1 MTIYR
6 LFMKTQI
13 NGQFCAKNAKL
24 GFHTPKKSLLRN
36 ITSIATVLLLGML
49 STEVNA
55 EQKYYVAPNGN
66 DQNAGTSL
74 EAPFQTLERAQQAVR
89 NLKHSG
95 ELSEPVTI
103 YIKGGTYTLTEP
115 IRLTAEDSGD
125 ESCPITYTAL
135 PGEKVLLSGGEEISG
150 WKHYKNNIWV
160 TTLPEVQAGEWW
172 FRQLYVNGELRGRAR
187 TPNKGVFEVKATT
200 DTTTSLRSYQVPS
213 DSFIFNEGDLN
224 PKWKHPE
231 NGEAII
237 YHYWTDS
244 HLPIQ
249 AIDGKTNRVSFGYSS
264 GKVFRDG
271 YHGDLARY
279 VVENILETLDQPG
292 EWVLERSTGKLYY
305 MPMPNEDLTTAKVVA
320 PKAEK
325 LIVFDGNPKEG
336 KFVEY
341 ITFRNLNMAYTN
353 FNLPWGNCNDAQG
366 SASVSAC
373 IDMTGARHCA
383 IERCTMR
390 DLGTFAVEL
399 FDGCTY
405 NRFCGNQLSQLAAG
419 GFRLRGTE
427 PGSMPALRTGNNTIS
442 DNTIA
447 YYGLTYPSAVGI
459 LIMHSDGNTIAH
471 NLIHHGD
478 YTGISVGWS
487 WGYQRSAARNN
498 LVEQNHI
505 HDIGYNNLLSDMG
518 GIYTLGLSPGTAVR
532 NNLVHDVN
540 ANRYG
545 GWGIYAD
552 EGSTSVLIENNIV
565 YNTKYGTFNIHYAK
579 DLTVRNNI
587 FALGRLQQYSRSK
600 QEEHTTAYFEGNIIY
615 WTQGK
620 LMVEEYKWNDISYK
634 MSTNPYVPPIETNV
648 TYVSDWNIFYNPNLT
663 RDQLKFGGRSWAEW
677 QALGHD
683 LHSLYVDPM
692 FVDAANHD
700 FRLKADSPALKMG
713 FQQIDM
719 SQVGPRPEY
728 CTNSCKC
735 SAGTPT
741 EIQIC
746 PEKTEPATANSTN

>member
-1 MTIYR
+1 MIHR
-6 LFMKTQI
+6 VFMKTSTR
-13 NGQFCAKNAKL
+13 GQFHAKNKITARYAQ
-24 GFHTPKKSLLRN
+24 FRCN
-36 ITSIATVLLLGML
+36 IRPALVLLFVLGVMG
-49 STEVNA
+49 TEVRA
-55 EQKYYVAPNGN
+55 EKKYYVAPNGN
-66 DQNAGTSL
+66 DQNIGTSL
-74 EAPFQTLERAQQAVR
+74 QAPFQTLTRAQQAVR
-89 NLKHSG
+89 NLKATG
-95 ELSEPVTI
+95 TLTEPVSI
-103 YIKGGTYTLTEP
+103 YIKGGTYSITEP
-115 IRLTAEDSGD
+115 LLLTDEDSGN
-125 ESCPITYTAL
+125 ERCPVTYTAL
-135 PGEKVLLSGGEEISG
+135 PGEKVLLSGGERING
-150 WKHYKNNIWV
+150 WKRYKGDIWV
-160 TTLPEVQAGEWW
+160 TTLPEVQEGKWW

-187 TPNKGVFEVKATT
+187 TPNQGVFEVAATT
-200 DTTTSLRSYQVPS
+200 DTTTSMRSYQVPS
-213 DSFIFNEGDLN
+213 DSFIYREGDLD

-249 AIDGKTNRVSFGYSS
+249 SIDGKKNCITFGYSS

-271 YHGDLARY
+271 FHGDLARY

-292 EWVLERSTGKLYY
+292 EWVLERSTGRLYY
-305 MPMPNEDLTTAKVVA
+305 MPLPGEDLTTAEVIA
-320 PKAEK
+320 PKTEK
-325 LIVFDGNPKEG
+325 LIQFKGNPREG

-341 ITFRNLNMAYTN
+341 VNFRNLAMGYTN
-353 FNLPWGNCNDAQG
+353 FNLPWGDCNNSQG

-373 IDMTGARHCA
+373 IEMTGARHCS
-383 IERCTMR
+383 IEQCKLYN
-390 DLGTFAVEL
+390 LGTFAVEL
-399 FDGCTY
+399 FDGCTF
-405 NRFCGNQLSQLAAG
+405 NRFCGNQLENLAAG

-427 PGSMPALRTGNNTIS
+427 PGNLPSLRTGNNTIS

-459 LIMHSDGNTIAH
+459 LVMHSDCNTIAH

-498 LVEQNHI
+498 LIEQNHI
-505 HDIGYNNLLSDMG
+505 HDIGYHNLLSDMG

-587 FALGRLQQYSRSK
+587 FAMGRLQQYSRSK
-600 QEEHTTAYFEGNIIY
+600 QEKHTTAYFEGNIIY

-620 LMVEEYKWNDISYK
+620 LMVEEYKWDNISYK

-663 RDQLKFGGRSWAEW
+663 RDQMDFGGRSWEQW
-677 QALGHD
+677 QAEGHD

-692 FVDAANHD
+692 FVDPANHD
-700 FRLKADSPALKMG
+700 FRLRPDSPALKLG
-713 FQQIDM
+713 FQPIDM
-719 SQVGPRPEY
+719 SHVGPRPQFLS
-728 CTNSCKC
+728 NGGKC
-735 SAGTPT
+735 NKTT
-741 EIQIC
+741 DKQIC
-746 PEKTEPATANSTN
+746 PETVEQATSGQNK

>member
-1 MTIYR
+1 MNTP
-6 LFMKTQI
+6 T
-13 NGQFCAKNAKL
+13 NGQFHAKNKFTAL
-24 GFHTPKKSLLRN
+24 YAQFRCN
-36 ITSIATVLLLGML
+36 IRPAFVLLFALGVMG
-49 STEVNA
+49 TEVRA
-55 EQKYYVAPNGN
+55 EKKYYVAPNGN
-66 DQNAGTSL
+66 DQNIGTSL
-74 EAPFQTLERAQQAVR
+74 QAPFQTLTRAQQAVR
-89 NLKHSG
+89 DLKAAG
-95 ELSEPVTI
+95 TLTEQVTI
-103 YIKGGTYTLTEP
+103 YIKGGTYSITEP
-115 IRLTAEDSGD
+115 LLLTDEDSGN
-125 ESCPITYTAL
+125 ERCPITYTAL
-135 PGEKVLLSGGEEISG
+135 PGEKVLLSGGERING
-150 WKHYKNNIWV
+150 WKRYKGDIWV
-160 TTLPEVQAGEWW
+160 TTLPEVQEGKWW

-187 TPNKGVFEVKATT
+187 TPNQSVFEVAATT
-200 DTTTSLRSYQVPS
+200 DTTTSMRSYQVPS
-213 DSFIFNEGDLN
+213 DSFIYREGDLD

-249 AIDGKTNRVSFGYSS
+249 SIDGKKNCITFGYSS

-271 YHGDLARY
+271 FHGDLARY

-292 EWVLERSTGKLYY
+292 EWVLERSTGRLYY
-305 MPMPNEDLTTAKVVA
+305 MPMPGEDLTTAEVIA
-320 PKAEK
+320 PKTEK
-325 LIVFDGNPKEG
+325 LIQFKGNPREG

-341 ITFRNLNMAYTN
+341 VNFRNLAMGYTN
-353 FNLPWGNCNDAQG
+353 FNLPWGDCNNSQG

-373 IDMTGARHCA
+373 IEMTGSRHCS
-383 IERCTMR
+383 IEQCKLYN
-390 DLGTFAVEL
+390 LGTFAVEL
-399 FDGCTY
+399 FDGCTF
-405 NRFCGNQLSQLAAG
+405 NRFCGNQLENLAAG

-427 PGSMPALRTGNNTIS
+427 PGNLPSLRTGNNTIS

-459 LIMHSDGNTIAH
+459 LVMHSDCNTIAH

-498 LVEQNHI
+498 LIEQNHI
-505 HDIGYNNLLSDMG
+505 HDIGYHNLLSDMG

-587 FALGRLQQYSRSK
+587 FAMGRLQQYSRSK
-600 QEEHTTAYFEGNIIY
+600 QEKHTTAYFEGNIIY

-620 LMVEEYKWNDISYK
+620 LMVEEYKWDNISYK
-634 MSTNPYVPPIETNV
+634 MSTNPYVPSIETNV

-663 RDQLKFGGRSWAEW
+663 RDQLDFGERSWEQW
-677 QALGHD
+677 QAEGHD

-692 FVDAANHD
+692 FVDPENHD
-700 FRLKADSPALKMG
+700 FRLRPDSPALKLG
-713 FQQIDM
+713 FQPIDM
-719 SQVGPRPEY
+719 SHVGPRPQFLSDEGK
-728 CTNSCKC
+728 CKQQ
-735 SAGTPT
+735 TDK
-741 EIQIC
+741 QIC
-746 PEKTEPATANSTN
+746 PETVEQATSGQNK

>member
-1 MTIYR
+1 MNTP
-6 LFMKTQI
+6 T
-13 NGQFCAKNAKL
+13 NGQFHAKNKFTAL
-24 GFHTPKKSLLRN
+24 YAQFRCN
-36 ITSIATVLLLGML
+36 IRPAFVLLFALGVMG
-49 STEVNA
+49 TEVRA
-55 EQKYYVAPNGN
+55 EKKYYVAPNGN
-66 DQNAGTSL
+66 DQNIGTSL
-74 EAPFQTLERAQQAVR
+74 QAPFQTLTRAQQAVR
-89 NLKHSG
+89 DLKAAG
-95 ELSEPVTI
+95 TLTEQVTI
-103 YIKGGTYTLTEP
+103 YIKGGTYSITEP
-115 IRLTAEDSGD
+115 LLLTDEDSGN
-125 ESCPITYTAL
+125 ERCPITYTAL
-135 PGEKVLLSGGEEISG
+135 PGEKVLLSGGERING
-150 WKHYKNNIWV
+150 WKRYKGDIWV
-160 TTLPEVQAGEWW
+160 TTLPEVQEGKWW

-187 TPNKGVFEVKATT
+187 TPNQSVFEVAATT
-200 DTTTSLRSYQVPS
+200 DTTTSMRSYQVPS
-213 DSFIFNEGDLN
+213 DSFIYREGDLD

-249 AIDGKTNRVSFGYSS
+249 SIDGKKNCITFGYSS

-271 YHGDLARY
+271 FHGDLARY

-292 EWVLERSTGKLYY
+292 EWVLERSTGRLYY
-305 MPMPNEDLTTAKVVA
+305 MPMPGEDLTTAEVIA
-320 PKAEK
+320 PKTEK
-325 LIVFDGNPKEG
+325 LIQFKGNPREG

-341 ITFRNLNMAYTN
+341 VNFHNLAMGYTN
-353 FNLPWGNCNDAQG
+353 FNLPWGDCNNSQG

-373 IDMTGARHCA
+373 IEMTGARHCS
-383 IERCTMR
+383 IEQCKLYN
-390 DLGTFAVEL
+390 LGTFAVEL
-399 FDGCTY
+399 FDGCTF
-405 NRFCGNQLSQLAAG
+405 NRFCGNQLENLAAG
-419 GFRLRGTE
+419 GFRLRGIE
-427 PGSMPALRTGNNTIS
+427 PGNLPSLRTGNNTIS

-459 LIMHSDGNTIAH
+459 LVMHSDCNTIAH

-498 LVEQNHI
+498 LIEQNHI
-505 HDIGYNNLLSDMG
+505 HDIGYHNLLSDMG

-587 FALGRLQQYSRSK
+587 FAMGRLQQYSRSK
-600 QEEHTTAYFEGNIIY
+600 QEKHTTAYFEGNIIY

-620 LMVEEYKWNDISYK
+620 LMVEEYKWDNIRYK
-634 MSTNPYVPPIETNV
+634 MSTNPYAPPIETNV

-663 RDQLKFGGRSWAEW
+663 RDQLDFGERSWEQW
-677 QALGHD
+677 QAEGHD

-692 FVDAANHD
+692 FVDPENHD
-700 FRLKADSPALKMG
+700 FRLRPDSPALKLG
-713 FQQIDM
+713 FQPINM
-719 SQVGPRPEY
+719 SHVGPRPQFLSDE
-728 CTNSCKC
+728 SKCKQQ
-735 SAGTPT
+735 TDK
-741 EIQIC
+741 QIC
-746 PEKTEPATANSTN
+746 PETVEQATSGQNK

>member
-1 MTIYR
+1 MNTP
-6 LFMKTQI
+6 T
-13 NGQFCAKNAKL
+13 NGQFHAKNKFTAL
-24 GFHTPKKSLLRN
+24 YAQFRCN
-36 ITSIATVLLLGML
+36 IRPAFVLLFALGVMG
-49 STEVNA
+49 TEVRA
-55 EQKYYVAPNGN
+55 EKKYYVAPNGN
-66 DQNAGTSL
+66 DQNIGTSL
-74 EAPFQTLERAQQAVR
+74 QAPFQTLTRAQQAVR
-89 NLKHSG
+89 DLKAAG
-95 ELSEPVTI
+95 TLTEQVTI
-103 YIKGGTYTLTEP
+103 YIKGGTYSITEP
-115 IRLTAEDSGD
+115 LLLTDEDSGN
-125 ESCPITYTAL
+125 ERCPITYTAL
-135 PGEKVLLSGGEEISG
+135 PGEKVLLSGGERING
-150 WKHYKNNIWV
+150 WKRYKGDIWV
-160 TTLPEVQAGEWW
+160 TTLPEVQEGKWW

-187 TPNKGVFEVKATT
+187 TPNQSVFEVAATT
-200 DTTTSLRSYQVPS
+200 DTTTSMRSYQVPS
-213 DSFIFNEGDLN
+213 DSFIYREGDLD

-249 AIDGKTNRVSFGYSS
+249 SIDGKKNCITFGYSS

-271 YHGDLARY
+271 FHGDLARY

-292 EWVLERSTGKLYY
+292 EWVLERSTGRLYY
-305 MPMPNEDLTTAKVVA
+305 MPMPGEDLTTAEVIA
-320 PKAEK
+320 PKTEK
-325 LIVFDGNPKEG
+325 LIQFKGNPREG

-341 ITFRNLNMAYTN
+341 VNFHNLAMGYTN
-353 FNLPWGNCNDAQG
+353 FNLPWGDCNNSQG

-373 IDMTGARHCA
+373 IEMTGSRHCS
-383 IERCTMR
+383 IEQCKLYN
-390 DLGTFAVEL
+390 LGTFAVEL
-399 FDGCTY
+399 FDGCTF
-405 NRFCGNQLSQLAAG
+405 NRFCGNQLENLAAG

-427 PGSMPALRTGNNTIS
+427 PGNLPSLRTGNNTIS

-459 LIMHSDGNTIAH
+459 LVMHSDCNTIAH

-498 LVEQNHI
+498 LIEQNHI
-505 HDIGYNNLLSDMG
+505 HDIGYHNLLSDMG

-587 FALGRLQQYSRSK
+587 FAMGRLQQYSRSK
-600 QEEHTTAYFEGNIIY
+600 QEKHTTAYFEGNIIY

-620 LMVEEYKWNDISYK
+620 LMVEEYKWDNISYK

-663 RDQLKFGGRSWAEW
+663 RDQLDFGGRSWAQW
-677 QALGHD
+677 QAEGHD

-692 FVDAANHD
+692 FVDPANHD
-700 FRLKADSPALKMG
+700 FRLRPNSPALKLG
-713 FQQIDM
+713 FQPIDM
-719 SQVGPRPEY
+719 SHVGPRPQFLS
-728 CTNSCKC
+728 NGGKC
-735 SAGTPT
+735 NKTT
-741 EIQIC
+741 DKQIC
-746 PEKTEPATANSTN
+746 PETVEQATSGQNK

>member
-1 MTIYR
+1 MNTP
-6 LFMKTQI
+6 T
-13 NGQFCAKNAKL
+13 NGQFHAKNKFTAL
-24 GFHTPKKSLLRN
+24 YAQFRCN
-36 ITSIATVLLLGML
+36 IRPAFVLLFALGVMG
-49 STEVNA
+49 TEVRA
-55 EQKYYVAPNGN
+55 EKKYYVAPNGN
-66 DQNAGTSL
+66 DQNIGTSL
-74 EAPFQTLERAQQAVR
+74 QAPFQTLTRAQQAVR
-89 NLKHSG
+89 DLKAAG
-95 ELSEPVTI
+95 TLTEQVTI
-103 YIKGGTYTLTEP
+103 YIKGGTYSITEP
-115 IRLTAEDSGD
+115 LLLTDEDSGN
-125 ESCPITYTAL
+125 ERCPITYTAL
-135 PGEKVLLSGGEEISG
+135 PGEKVLLSGGERING
-150 WKHYKNNIWV
+150 WKRYKGDIWV
-160 TTLPEVQAGEWW
+160 TTLPEVQEGKWW

-187 TPNKGVFEVKATT
+187 TPNQSVFEVAATT
-200 DTTTSLRSYQVPS
+200 DTTTSMRSYQVPS
-213 DSFIFNEGDLN
+213 DSFIYREGDLD

-249 AIDGKTNRVSFGYSS
+249 SIDGKKNCITFGYSS

-271 YHGDLARY
+271 FHGDLARY

-292 EWVLERSTGKLYY
+292 EWVLERSTGRLYY
-305 MPMPNEDLTTAKVVA
+305 MPMPGEDLTTAEVIA
-320 PKAEK
+320 PKTKK
-325 LIVFDGNPKEG
+325 LIQFKGNPREG

-341 ITFRNLNMAYTN
+341 VNFHNLAMGYTN
-353 FNLPWGNCNDAQG
+353 FNLPWGDCNNSQG

-373 IDMTGARHCA
+373 IEMTGSRHCS
-383 IERCTMR
+383 IEQCKLYN
-390 DLGTFAVEL
+390 LGTFAVEL
-399 FDGCTY
+399 FDGCTF
-405 NRFCGNQLSQLAAG
+405 NRFCGNQLENLAAG

-427 PGSMPALRTGNNTIS
+427 PGNLPSLRTGNNTIS

-459 LIMHSDGNTIAH
+459 LVMHSDCNTIAH

-498 LVEQNHI
+498 LIEQNHI
-505 HDIGYNNLLSDMG
+505 HDIGYHNLLSDMG

-587 FALGRLQQYSRSK
+587 FAMGRLQQYSRSK
-600 QEEHTTAYFEGNIIY
+600 QEKHTTAYFEGNIIY

-620 LMVEEYKWNDISYK
+620 LMVEEYKWDNISYK

-663 RDQLKFGGRSWAEW
+663 RDQLDFGERSWEQW
-677 QALGHD
+677 QAEGHD

-692 FVDAANHD
+692 FVDPENHD
-700 FRLKADSPALKMG
+700 FRLRPDSPALKLG
-713 FQQIDM
+713 FQPIDM
-719 SQVGPRPEY
+719 SHVGPRPQFLSDEGK
-728 CTNSCKC
+728 CKQQ
-735 SAGTPT
+735 TDK
-741 EIQIC
+741 QIC
-746 PEKTEPATANSTN
+746 PETVEQATSGQNK

>member
-1 MTIYR
+1 MIHR
-6 LFMKTQI
+6 VFMKTPTS
-13 NGQFCAKNAKL
+13 GQFHAKNKITARYAQ
-24 GFHTPKKSLLRN
+24 FRCN
-36 ITSIATVLLLGML
+36 IRPALVLLFALGGMG
-49 STEVNA
+49 TEVQA
-55 EQKYYVAPNGN
+55 EKKYYVAPNGN
-66 DQNAGTSL
+66 DQNIGTSL
-74 EAPFQTLERAQQAVR
+74 QAPFQTLTRAQQVVR
-89 NLKHSG
+89 NLKATG
-95 ELSEPVTI
+95 TLTEPVTI
-103 YIKGGTYTLTEP
+103 YIKGGTYSITEP
-115 IRLTAEDSGD
+115 LMLTDEDSGN
-125 ESCPITYTAL
+125 ERCPVTYTAL
-135 PGEKVLLSGGEEISG
+135 PGEKVLLSGGERING
-150 WKHYKNNIWV
+150 WKRYKGDIWV
-160 TTLPEVQAGEWW
+160 TTLPEVQEGKWW
-172 FRQLYVNGELRGRAR
+172 FRQLYVNGEVRGRAR
-187 TPNKGVFEVKATT
+187 TPNQGVFEVAATT
-200 DTTTSLRSYQVPS
+200 DTTTSMRSYQVPS
-213 DSFIFNEGDLN
+213 DSFIYREGDLD

-249 AIDGKTNRVSFGYSS
+249 SIDGKKNCITFGYSS

-271 YHGDLARY
+271 FHGDLARY

-292 EWVLERSTGKLYY
+292 EWVLERSTGRLYY
-305 MPMPNEDLTTAKVVA
+305 MPLPGEDLTTAEVIA
-320 PKAEK
+320 PKTEK
-325 LIVFDGNPKEG
+325 LIQFKGNPREG

-341 ITFRNLNMAYTN
+341 VNFHNLAMGYTN
-353 FNLPWGNCNDAQG
+353 FNLPWGDCNNSQG

-373 IDMTGARHCA
+373 IDMTGTRHCS
-383 IERCTMR
+383 IEQCKLYN
-390 DLGTFAVEL
+390 LGTFAVEL
-399 FDGCTY
+399 FDGCTF
-405 NRFCGNQLSQLAAG
+405 NRFCGNQLENLAAG

-427 PGSMPALRTGNNTIS
+427 PGNLPSLRTGNNTFS

-459 LIMHSDGNTIAH
+459 LVMHSDCNTIAH

-498 LVEQNHI
+498 LIEQNHI
-505 HDIGYNNLLSDMG
+505 HDIGYHNLLSDMG

-587 FALGRLQQYSRSK
+587 FAMGRLQQYSRSK
-600 QEEHTTAYFEGNIIY
+600 QEKHTTAYFEGNIIY

-620 LMVEEYKWNDISYK
+620 LMVEEYKWDNISYK
-634 MSTNPYVPPIETNV
+634 MSTNPYAPPIETNI

-663 RDQLKFGGRSWAEW
+663 RDQLDFGGRSWTQW
-677 QALGHD
+677 QAEGHD

-692 FVDAANHD
+692 FVDPENHD
-700 FRLKADSPALKMG
+700 FRLRPDSPALKLG
-713 FQQIDM
+713 FQPIDM
-719 SQVGPRPEY
+719 SHVGPRPQFLS
-728 CTNSCKC
+728 NGGKC
-735 SAGTPT
+735 NKTT
-741 EIQIC
+741 DKQIC
-746 PEKTEPATANSTN
+746 PETVEQATSGQNK

>member
-1 MTIYR
+1 MNTP
-6 LFMKTQI
+6 T
-13 NGQFCAKNAKL
+13 NGQFHAKNKFTAL
-24 GFHTPKKSLLRN
+24 YAQFRCN
-36 ITSIATVLLLGML
+36 IRPAFVLLFALGVMG
-49 STEVNA
+49 TEVRA
-55 EQKYYVAPNGN
+55 EKKYYVAPNGN
-66 DQNAGTSL
+66 DQNIGTSL
-74 EAPFQTLERAQQAVR
+74 QAPFQTLTRAQQAVR
-89 NLKHSG
+89 DLKAAG
-95 ELSEPVTI
+95 TLTEQVTI
-103 YIKGGTYTLTEP
+103 YIKGGTYSITEP
-115 IRLTAEDSGD
+115 LLLTDEDSGN
-125 ESCPITYTAL
+125 ERCPITYTAL
-135 PGEKVLLSGGEEISG
+135 PGEKVLLSGGERING
-150 WKHYKNNIWV
+150 WKRYKGDIWV
-160 TTLPEVQAGEWW
+160 TTLPEVQEGKWW

-187 TPNKGVFEVKATT
+187 TPNQSVFEVAATT
-200 DTTTSLRSYQVPS
+200 DTTTSMRSYQVPS
-213 DSFIFNEGDLN
+213 DSFIYREGDLD

-249 AIDGKTNRVSFGYSS
+249 SIDGKKNCITFGYSS

-271 YHGDLARY
+271 FHGDLARY

-292 EWVLERSTGKLYY
+292 EWVLERSTGRLYY
-305 MPMPNEDLTTAKVVA
+305 MPMPGEDLSTAEVIA
-320 PKAEK
+320 PKTEK
-325 LIVFDGNPKEG
+325 LIQFKGNPREG

-341 ITFRNLNMAYTN
+341 INFRNLAMGYTN
-353 FNLPWGNCNDAQG
+353 FNLPWGDCNNSQG

-373 IDMTGARHCA
+373 IEMTGARHCS
-383 IERCTMR
+383 IEQCKLYN
-390 DLGTFAVEL
+390 LGTFAVEL
-399 FDGCTY
+399 FDGCTF
-405 NRFCGNQLSQLAAG
+405 NRFCGNQLENLAAG
-419 GFRLRGTE
+419 GFRLRGIE
-427 PGSMPALRTGNNTIS
+427 PGNLPSLRTGNNTIS

-459 LIMHSDGNTIAH
+459 LVMHSDCNTIAH

-498 LVEQNHI
+498 LIEQNHI
-505 HDIGYNNLLSDMG
+505 HDIGYHNLLSDMG

-587 FALGRLQQYSRSK
+587 FAMGRLQQYSRSK
-600 QEEHTTAYFEGNIIY
+600 QEKHTTAYFEGNIIY

-620 LMVEEYKWNDISYK
+620 LMVEEYKWDNISYK

-663 RDQLKFGGRSWAEW
+663 RDQLDFGERSWEQW
-677 QALGHD
+677 QAEGHD

-692 FVDAANHD
+692 FVDPENHD
-700 FRLKADSPALKMG
+700 FRLRPDSPALKLG
-713 FQQIDM
+713 FQPIDM
-719 SQVGPRPEY
+719 SHVGPRPQFLSDEGK
-728 CTNSCKC
+728 CKQQ
-735 SAGTPT
+735 TDK
-741 EIQIC
+741 QIC
-746 PEKTEPATANSTN
+746 PETVEQATSGQNK

>member
-1 MTIYR
+1 MNTP
-6 LFMKTQI
+6 T
-13 NGQFCAKNAKL
+13 NGQFHAKNKFTAL
-24 GFHTPKKSLLRN
+24 YAQFRCN
-36 ITSIATVLLLGML
+36 IRPAFVLLFALGVMG
-49 STEVNA
+49 TEVRA
-55 EQKYYVAPNGN
+55 EKKYYVAPNGN
-66 DQNAGTSL
+66 DQNIGTSL
-74 EAPFQTLERAQQAVR
+74 QAPFQTLTRAQQAVR
-89 NLKHSG
+89 DLKAAG
-95 ELSEPVTI
+95 TLTEQVTI
-103 YIKGGTYTLTEP
+103 YIKGGTYSITEP
-115 IRLTAEDSGD
+115 LLLTDEDSGN
-125 ESCPITYTAL
+125 ERCPITYTAL
-135 PGEKVLLSGGEEISG
+135 PGEKVLLSGGERING
-150 WKHYKNNIWV
+150 WKRYKGDIWV
-160 TTLPEVQAGEWW
+160 TTLPEVQEGKWW

-187 TPNKGVFEVKATT
+187 TPNQSVFEVAATT
-200 DTTTSLRSYQVPS
+200 DTTTSMRSYQVPS
-213 DSFIFNEGDLN
+213 DSFIYREGDLD

-249 AIDGKTNRVSFGYSS
+249 SIDGKKNCITFGYSS

-271 YHGDLARY
+271 FHGDLARY

-292 EWVLERSTGKLYY
+292 EWVLERSTGRLYY
-305 MPMPNEDLTTAKVVA
+305 MPLPGEDLTTAEVIA
-320 PKAEK
+320 PKTEK
-325 LIVFDGNPKEG
+325 LIQFKGNPREG

-341 ITFRNLNMAYTN
+341 VNFHNLAMGYTN
-353 FNLPWGNCNDAQG
+353 FNLPWGDCNNSQG

-373 IDMTGARHCA
+373 IDMTGTRHCS
-383 IERCTMR
+383 IEQCKLYN
-390 DLGTFAVEL
+390 LGTFAVEL
-399 FDGCTY
+399 FDGCTF
-405 NRFCGNQLSQLAAG
+405 NRFCGNQLENLAAG
-419 GFRLRGTE
+419 GFRLRGIE
-427 PGSMPALRTGNNTIS
+427 PGNLPSLRTGNNTIS

-459 LIMHSDGNTIAH
+459 LVMHSDCNTIAH

-498 LVEQNHI
+498 LIEQNHI
-505 HDIGYNNLLSDMG
+505 HDIGYHNLLSDMG

-587 FALGRLQQYSRSK
+587 FAMGRLQQYSRSK
-600 QEEHTTAYFEGNIIY
+600 QEKHTTAYFEGNIIY

-620 LMVEEYKWNDISYK
+620 LMVEEYKWDNISYK
-634 MSTNPYVPPIETNV
+634 MSTNPYAPPIETNV

-663 RDQLKFGGRSWAEW
+663 RDQLDFGERSWEQW
-677 QALGHD
+677 QAEGHD

-692 FVDAANHD
+692 FVDPENHD
-700 FRLKADSPALKMG
+700 FRLRPDSPALKLG
-713 FQQIDM
+713 FQPIDM
-719 SQVGPRPEY
+719 SHVGPRPQFLSDEGK
-728 CTNSCKC
+728 CKQQ
-735 SAGTPT
+735 TDK
-741 EIQIC
+741 QIC
-746 PEKTEPATANSTN
+746 PETVEQATSGQNK

>member
-1 MTIYR
+1 MNTP
-6 LFMKTQI
+6 T
-13 NGQFCAKNAKL
+13 NGQFHAKNKFTAL
-24 GFHTPKKSLLRN
+24 YAQFRCN
-36 ITSIATVLLLGML
+36 IRPAFVLLFALGVMG
-49 STEVNA
+49 TEVRA
-55 EQKYYVAPNGN
+55 EKKYYVAPNGN
-66 DQNAGTSL
+66 DQNIGTNL
-74 EAPFQTLERAQQAVR
+74 QAPFQTLTRAQQAVR
-89 NLKHSG
+89 DLKAAG
-95 ELSEPVTI
+95 TLTEQVTI
-103 YIKGGTYTLTEP
+103 YIKGGTYSITEP
-115 IRLTAEDSGD
+115 LLLTDEDSGN
-125 ESCPITYTAL
+125 ERCPITYTAL
-135 PGEKVLLSGGEEISG
+135 PGEKVLLSGGERING
-150 WKHYKNNIWV
+150 WKRYKGDIWV
-160 TTLPEVQAGEWW
+160 TTLPEVQEGKWW

-187 TPNKGVFEVKATT
+187 TPNQSVFEVAATT
-200 DTTTSLRSYQVPS
+200 DTTTSMRSYQVPS
-213 DSFIFNEGDLN
+213 DSFIYREGDLD

-249 AIDGKTNRVSFGYSS
+249 SIDGKKNCITFGYSS

-271 YHGDLARY
+271 FHGDLARY

-292 EWVLERSTGKLYY
+292 EWVLERSTGRLYY
-305 MPMPNEDLTTAKVVA
+305 MPMPGEDLTTAEVIA
-320 PKAEK
+320 PKTEK
-325 LIVFDGNPKEG
+325 LIQFKGNPREG

-341 ITFRNLNMAYTN
+341 VNFHNLAMGYTN
-353 FNLPWGNCNDAQG
+353 FNLPWGDCNNSQG

-373 IDMTGARHCA
+373 IEMTGSRHCS
-383 IERCTMR
+383 IEQCKLYN
-390 DLGTFAVEL
+390 LGTFAVEL
-399 FDGCTY
+399 FDGCTF
-405 NRFCGNQLSQLAAG
+405 NRFCGNQLENLAAG

-427 PGSMPALRTGNNTIS
+427 PGNLPSLRTGNNTIS

-459 LIMHSDGNTIAH
+459 LVMHSDCNTIAH

-498 LVEQNHI
+498 LIEQNHI
-505 HDIGYNNLLSDMG
+505 HDIGYHNLLSDMG

-587 FALGRLQQYSRSK
+587 FAMGRLQQYSRSK
-600 QEEHTTAYFEGNIIY
+600 QEKHTTAYFEGNIIY

-620 LMVEEYKWNDISYK
+620 LMVEEYKWDNISYK

-663 RDQLKFGGRSWAEW
+663 RDQLDFGERSWEQW
-677 QALGHD
+677 QAEGHD

-692 FVDAANHD
+692 FVDPENHD
-700 FRLKADSPALKMG
+700 FRLRPDSPALKLG
-713 FQQIDM
+713 FQPIDM
-719 SQVGPRPEY
+719 SHVGPRPQFLSDEGK
-728 CTNSCKC
+728 CKQQ
-735 SAGTPT
+735 TDK
-741 EIQIC
+741 QIC
-746 PEKTEPATANSTN
+746 PETVEQATSGQNK

>member
-1 MTIYR
+1 MIHR
-6 LFMKTQI
+6 VFMKTPTS
-13 NGQFCAKNAKL
+13 GQFHAKNKITA
-24 GFHTPKKSLLRN
+24 RN
-36 ITSIATVLLLGML
+36 AQFRCNIRPALVLLFALGVMG
-49 STEVNA
+49 TEVQA
-55 EQKYYVAPNGN
+55 EKKYYVAPNGN
-66 DQNAGTSL
+66 DQNIGTSL
-74 EAPFQTLERAQQAVR
+74 QAPFQTLTRAQQAVR
-89 NLKHSG
+89 DLKATG
-95 ELSEPVTI
+95 TLTEQVTI
-103 YIKGGTYTLTEP
+103 YIKGGTYSITEP
-115 IRLTAEDSGD
+115 LLLTDEDSGN
-125 ESCPITYTAL
+125 ERCPITYTAL
-135 PGEKVLLSGGEEISG
+135 PGEKVLLSGGERING
-150 WKHYKNNIWV
+150 WKRYKGDIWV
-160 TTLPEVQAGEWW
+160 TTLPEVQEGKWW

-187 TPNKGVFEVKATT
+187 TPNQSVFEVAATT
-200 DTTTSLRSYQVPS
+200 DTTTSMRSYQVPS
-213 DSFIFNEGDLN
+213 DSFIYREGDLD

-249 AIDGKTNRVSFGYSS
+249 SIDGKKNCITFGYSS

-271 YHGDLARY
+271 FHGDLARY

-292 EWVLERSTGKLYY
+292 EWVLERSTGRLYY
-305 MPMPNEDLTTAKVVA
+305 MPLPGEDLTTAEVIA
-320 PKAEK
+320 PKTEK
-325 LIVFDGNPKEG
+325 LIQFKGNPREG

-341 ITFRNLNMAYTN
+341 VNFRNLAMGYTN
-353 FNLPWGNCNDAQG
+353 FNLPWGDCNNSQG

-373 IDMTGARHCA
+373 IEMTGSRHCS
-383 IERCTMR
+383 IEQCKLYN
-390 DLGTFAVEL
+390 LGTFAVEL
-399 FDGCTY
+399 FDGCTF
-405 NRFCGNQLSQLAAG
+405 NRFCGNQLENLAAG

-427 PGSMPALRTGNNTIS
+427 PGNLPSLRTGNNTIS

-459 LIMHSDGNTIAH
+459 LVMHSDCNTIAH

-498 LVEQNHI
+498 LIEQNHI
-505 HDIGYNNLLSDMG
+505 HDIGYHNLLSDMG

-565 YNTKYGTFNIHYAK
+565 YNTKYGTFNIHSAK

-587 FALGRLQQYSRSK
+587 FAMGRLQQYSRSK
-600 QEEHTTAYFEGNIIY
+600 QEKHTTAYFEGNIIY

-620 LMVEEYKWNDISYK
+620 LMVEEYKWDNIRYK
-634 MSTNPYVPPIETNV
+634 MSTNPYAPPIETNV

-663 RDQLKFGGRSWAEW
+663 RDQLDFGERSWEQW
-677 QALGHD
+677 QAEGHD

-692 FVDAANHD
+692 FVDPENHD
-700 FRLKADSPALKMG
+700 FRLRPDSPALKLG
-713 FQQIDM
+713 FQPIDM
-719 SQVGPRPEY
+719 SHVGPRPPFLSDE
-728 CTNSCKC
+728 SKC
-735 SAGTPT
+735 NKTT
-741 EIQIC
+741 DKQIC
-746 PEKTEPATANSTN
+746 PEIAKQATSGQNK

>member
-1 MTIYR
+1 MNTP
-6 LFMKTQI
+6 T
-13 NGQFCAKNAKL
+13 NGQFHAKNKFTAL
-24 GFHTPKKSLLRN
+24 YAQFRCN
-36 ITSIATVLLLGML
+36 IRPAFVLLFALGVMG
-49 STEVNA
+49 TEVRA
-55 EQKYYVAPNGN
+55 EKKYYVAPNGN
-66 DQNAGTSL
+66 DQNIGTSL
-74 EAPFQTLERAQQAVR
+74 QAPFQTLTRAQQAVR
-89 NLKHSG
+89 DLKAAG
-95 ELSEPVTI
+95 TLTEQVTI
-103 YIKGGTYTLTEP
+103 YIKGGTYSITEP
-115 IRLTAEDSGD
+115 LLLTDEDSGN
-125 ESCPITYTAL
+125 ERCPITYTAL
-135 PGEKVLLSGGEEISG
+135 PGEKVLLSGGERING
-150 WKHYKNNIWV
+150 WKRYKGDIWV
-160 TTLPEVQAGEWW
+160 TTLPEVQEGEWW

-187 TPNKGVFEVKATT
+187 TPNQSVFEVAATT
-200 DTTTSLRSYQVPS
+200 DTTTSMRSYQVPS
-213 DSFIFNEGDLN
+213 DSFIYREGDLD

-249 AIDGKTNRVSFGYSS
+249 SIDGKKNCITFGYSS

-271 YHGDLARY
+271 FHGDLARY

-292 EWVLERSTGKLYY
+292 EWVLERSTGRLYY
-305 MPMPNEDLTTAKVVA
+305 MPLPGEDLTTAEVIA
-320 PKAEK
+320 PKTEK
-325 LIVFDGNPKEG
+325 LIQFKGNPREG

-341 ITFRNLNMAYTN
+341 VNFRNLAMGYTN
-353 FNLPWGNCNDAQG
+353 FNLPWGDCNNSQG

-373 IDMTGARHCA
+373 IDMTGTRHCS
-383 IERCTMR
+383 IEQCKLYN
-390 DLGTFAVEL
+390 LGTFAVEL
-399 FDGCTY
+399 FDGCTF
-405 NRFCGNQLSQLAAG
+405 NRFCGNQLENLAAG

-427 PGSMPALRTGNNTIS
+427 PGNLPSLRTGNNTFS

-459 LIMHSDGNTIAH
+459 LVMHSDCNTIAH

-498 LVEQNHI
+498 LIEQNHI
-505 HDIGYNNLLSDMG
+505 HDIGYHNLLSDMG

-587 FALGRLQQYSRSK
+587 FAMGRLQQYSRSK
-600 QEEHTTAYFEGNIIY
+600 QEKHTTAYFEGNIIY

-620 LMVEEYKWNDISYK
+620 LMVEEYKWDNISYK
-634 MSTNPYVPPIETNV
+634 MSTNPYAPPIETNV

-663 RDQLKFGGRSWAEW
+663 RDQLDFGGRSWAQW
-677 QALGHD
+677 QAEGHD

-692 FVDAANHD
+692 FVDPANHD
-700 FRLKADSPALKMG
+700 FRLRPNSPALKLG
-713 FQQIDM
+713 FQPIDM
-719 SQVGPRPEY
+719 SHVGPRPQFLS
-728 CTNSCKC
+728 NGGKC
-735 SAGTPT
+735 NKTT
-741 EIQIC
+741 DKQIC
-746 PEKTEPATANSTN
+746 PETVEQATSGQNK

>member
-1 MTIYR
+1 MNTP
-6 LFMKTQI
+6 T
-13 NGQFCAKNAKL
+13 NGQFHAKNKFTAL
-24 GFHTPKKSLLRN
+24 YAQFRCN
-36 ITSIATVLLLGML
+36 IRPAFVLLFALGVMG
-49 STEVNA
+49 TEVRA
-55 EQKYYVAPNGN
+55 EKKYYVAPNGN
-66 DQNAGTSL
+66 DQNIGTSL
-74 EAPFQTLERAQQAVR
+74 QAPFQTLTRAQQAVR
-89 NLKHSG
+89 DLKAAG
-95 ELSEPVTI
+95 TLTEQVTI
-103 YIKGGTYTLTEP
+103 YIKGGTYSITEP
-115 IRLTAEDSGD
+115 LLLTDEDSGN
-125 ESCPITYTAL
+125 ERCPITYTAL
-135 PGEKVLLSGGEEISG
+135 PGEKVLLSGGERING
-150 WKHYKNNIWV
+150 WKRYKGDIWV
-160 TTLPEVQAGEWW
+160 TTLPEVQEGKWW

-187 TPNKGVFEVKATT
+187 TPNQSVFEVAATT
-200 DTTTSLRSYQVPS
+200 DTTTSMRSYQVPS
-213 DSFIFNEGDLN
+213 DSFIYREGDLD

-249 AIDGKTNRVSFGYSS
+249 SIDGKKNCITFGYSS

-271 YHGDLARY
+271 FHGDLARY

-292 EWVLERSTGKLYY
+292 EWVLERSTGRLYY
-305 MPMPNEDLTTAKVVA
+305 MPMPGEDLTTAEVIA
-320 PKAEK
+320 PKTEK
-325 LIVFDGNPKEG
+325 LIQFKGNPREG

-341 ITFRNLNMAYTN
+341 VNFRNLAMGYTN
-353 FNLPWGNCNDAQG
+353 FNLPWGDCNNSQG

-373 IDMTGARHCA
+373 IEMTGSRHCS
-383 IERCTMR
+383 IEQCKLYN
-390 DLGTFAVEL
+390 LGTFAVEL
-399 FDGCTY
+399 FDGCTF
-405 NRFCGNQLSQLAAG
+405 NRFCGNQLENLAAG

-427 PGSMPALRTGNNTIS
+427 PGNLPSLRTGNNTIS

-459 LIMHSDGNTIAH
+459 LVMHSDCNTIAH

-498 LVEQNHI
+498 LIEQNHI
-505 HDIGYNNLLSDMG
+505 HDIGYHNLLSDMG

-587 FALGRLQQYSRSK
+587 FAMGRLQQYSRSK
-600 QEEHTTAYFEGNIIY
+600 QEKHTTAYFEGNIIY

-620 LMVEEYKWNDISYK
+620 LMVEEYKWDNISYK

-663 RDQLKFGGRSWAEW
+663 RDQLDFGERSWEQW
-677 QALGHD
+677 QAEGHD

-692 FVDAANHD
+692 FVDPENHD
-700 FRLKADSPALKMG
+700 FRLRPDSPALKLG
-713 FQQIDM
+713 FQPIDM
-719 SQVGPRPEY
+719 SHVGPRPQFLSDEGK
-728 CTNSCKC
+728 CKQQ
-735 SAGTPT
+735 TDK
-741 EIQIC
+741 QIC
-746 PEKTEPATANSTN
+746 PETVEQATSGQNK

>member
-1 MTIYR
+1 
-6 LFMKTQI
+6 MKTSTR
-13 NGQFCAKNAKL
+13 GQFHAKNKITA
-24 GFHTPKKSLLRN
+24 RN
-36 ITSIATVLLLGML
+36 AQFRCNIRPALVLLFALGVMG
-49 STEVNA
+49 TEVQA
-55 EQKYYVAPNGN
+55 EKKYYVAPNGN
-66 DQNAGTSL
+66 DQNIGTSL
-74 EAPFQTLERAQQAVR
+74 QAPFQTLTRAQQAVR
-89 NLKHSG
+89 DLKAAG
-95 ELSEPVTI
+95 TLTEPVSI
-103 YIKGGTYTLTEP
+103 YIKGGTYSITEP
-115 IRLTAEDSGD
+115 LLLTDEDSGN
-125 ESCPITYTAL
+125 ERCPVTYTAL
-135 PGEKVLLSGGEEISG
+135 PGEKVLLSGGERING
-150 WKHYKNNIWV
+150 WKRYKGDIWV
-160 TTLPEVQAGEWW
+160 TTLPEVQEGKWW

-187 TPNKGVFEVKATT
+187 TPNQGVFEVAATT
-200 DTTTSLRSYQVPS
+200 DTTTSMRSYQVPS
-213 DSFIFNEGDLN
+213 DSFIYREGDLD

-249 AIDGKTNRVSFGYSS
+249 SIDGKKNCITFSYSS

-271 YHGDLARY
+271 FHGDLARY

-292 EWVLERSTGKLYY
+292 EWVLERSTGRLYY
-305 MPMPNEDLTTAKVVA
+305 IPMPGEDLTTAEVIA
-320 PKAEK
+320 PKTEK
-325 LIVFDGNPKEG
+325 LIQFKGNPREG

-341 ITFRNLNMAYTN
+341 INFRNLAMGYTN
-353 FNLPWGNCNDAQG
+353 FNLPWGDCNNSQG

-373 IDMTGARHCA
+373 IEMTGTRHCS
-383 IERCTMR
+383 IEQCKLYN
-390 DLGTFAVEL
+390 LGTFAVEL
-399 FDGCTY
+399 FDGCTF
-405 NRFCGNQLSQLAAG
+405 NRFCGNQLENLAAG

-427 PGSMPALRTGNNTIS
+427 PGNLPSLRTGNNTIS

-459 LIMHSDGNTIAH
+459 LVMHSDCNTIAH

-498 LVEQNHI
+498 LIEQNHI
-505 HDIGYNNLLSDMG
+505 HDIGYHNLLSDMG

-587 FALGRLQQYSRSK
+587 FAMGRLQQYSRSK
-600 QEEHTTAYFEGNIIY
+600 QEKHTTAYFEGNIVY

-620 LMVEEYKWNDISYK
+620 LMVEEYKWDNISYK

-663 RDQLKFGGRSWAEW
+663 RDQLDFGGRSWEQW
-677 QALGHD
+677 QAEGHD

-692 FVDAANHD
+692 FVDPENHD
-700 FRLKADSPALKMG
+700 FRLRPDSPALKLG
-713 FQQIDM
+713 FQPIDM
-719 SQVGPRPEY
+719 SHVGPRPQFLS
-728 CTNSCKC
+728 NGGKC
-735 SAGTPT
+735 NKTT
-741 EIQIC
+741 DKQIC
-746 PEKTEPATANSTN
+746 PETVEQATSGQNK

>member
-1 MTIYR
+1 MNTP
-6 LFMKTQI
+6 T
-13 NGQFCAKNAKL
+13 NGQFHAKNKFTAL
-24 GFHTPKKSLLRN
+24 YAQFRCN
-36 ITSIATVLLLGML
+36 IRPAFVLLFALGVMG
-49 STEVNA
+49 TEVRA
-55 EQKYYVAPNGN
+55 EKKYYVAPNGN
-66 DQNAGTSL
+66 DQNIGTSL
-74 EAPFQTLERAQQAVR
+74 QAPFQTLTRAQQAVR
-89 NLKHSG
+89 DLKAAG
-95 ELSEPVTI
+95 TLTEQVTI
-103 YIKGGTYTLTEP
+103 YIKGGTYSITEP
-115 IRLTAEDSGD
+115 LLLTDEDSGN
-125 ESCPITYTAL
+125 ERCPITYTAL
-135 PGEKVLLSGGEEISG
+135 PGEKVLLSGGERING
-150 WKHYKNNIWV
+150 WKRYKGDIWV
-160 TTLPEVQAGEWW
+160 TTLPEVQEGKWW

-187 TPNKGVFEVKATT
+187 TPNQSVFEVAATT
-200 DTTTSLRSYQVPS
+200 DTTTSMRSYQVPS
-213 DSFIFNEGDLN
+213 DSFIYREGDLD

-249 AIDGKTNRVSFGYSS
+249 SIDGKKNCITFGYSS

-271 YHGDLARY
+271 FHGDLARY

-292 EWVLERSTGKLYY
+292 EWVLERSTGRLYY
-305 MPMPNEDLTTAKVVA
+305 MPMPGEDLTTAEVIA
-320 PKAEK
+320 PKTEK
-325 LIVFDGNPKEG
+325 LIQFKGNPREG

-341 ITFRNLNMAYTN
+341 VNFHNLAMGYTN
-353 FNLPWGNCNDAQG
+353 FNLPWGDCNNSQG

-373 IDMTGARHCA
+373 IEMTGARHCS
-383 IERCTMR
+383 IEQCKLYN
-390 DLGTFAVEL
+390 LGTFAVEL
-399 FDGCTY
+399 FDGCTF
-405 NRFCGNQLSQLAAG
+405 NRFCGNQLENLAAG

-427 PGSMPALRTGNNTIS
+427 PGNLPSLRTGNNTFS

-459 LIMHSDGNTIAH
+459 LVMHSDCNTIAH

-498 LVEQNHI
+498 LIEQNHI
-505 HDIGYNNLLSDMG
+505 HDIGYHNLLSDMG

-587 FALGRLQQYSRSK
+587 FAMGRLQQYSRSK
-600 QEEHTTAYFEGNIIY
+600 QEKHTTAYFEGNIIY

-620 LMVEEYKWNDISYK
+620 LMVEEYKWDNISYK
-634 MSTNPYVPPIETNV
+634 MSTNPYAPPIETNV

-663 RDQLKFGGRSWAEW
+663 RDQLDFGGRSWTQW
-677 QALGHD
+677 QAEGHD

-692 FVDAANHD
+692 FVDPENHD
-700 FRLKADSPALKMG
+700 FRLRPDSPALKLG
-713 FQQIDM
+713 FQPIDM
-719 SQVGPRPEY
+719 SHVGPRPQFLS
-728 CTNSCKC
+728 NGGKC
-735 SAGTPT
+735 NKTT
-741 EIQIC
+741 DKQIC
-746 PEKTEPATANSTN
+746 PETVEQATSGQNK

>member
-1 MTIYR
+1 MNTP
-6 LFMKTQI
+6 T
-13 NGQFCAKNAKL
+13 NGQFHAKNKFTAL
-24 GFHTPKKSLLRN
+24 YAQFRCN
-36 ITSIATVLLLGML
+36 IRPAFVLLFALGVMG
-49 STEVNA
+49 TEVRA
-55 EQKYYVAPNGN
+55 EKKYYVAPNGN
-66 DQNAGTSL
+66 DQNIGTSL
-74 EAPFQTLERAQQAVR
+74 QAPFQTLTRAQQAVR
-89 NLKHSG
+89 DLKAAG
-95 ELSEPVTI
+95 TLTEQVTI
-103 YIKGGTYTLTEP
+103 YIKGGTYSITEP
-115 IRLTAEDSGD
+115 LLLTDEDSGN
-125 ESCPITYTAL
+125 ERCPITYTAL
-135 PGEKVLLSGGEEISG
+135 PGEKVLLSGGERING
-150 WKHYKNNIWV
+150 WKRYKGDIWV
-160 TTLPEVQAGEWW
+160 TTLPEVQEGKWW

-187 TPNKGVFEVKATT
+187 TPNQSVFEVAATT
-200 DTTTSLRSYQVPS
+200 DTTTSMRSYQVPS
-213 DSFIFNEGDLN
+213 DSFIYREGDLD

-249 AIDGKTNRVSFGYSS
+249 SIDGKKNCITFGYSS

-271 YHGDLARY
+271 FHGDLARY

-292 EWVLERSTGKLYY
+292 EWVLERSTGRLYY
-305 MPMPNEDLTTAKVVA
+305 MPMPGEDLTTAEVIA
-320 PKAEK
+320 PKTEK
-325 LIVFDGNPKEG
+325 LIQFKGNPREG

-341 ITFRNLNMAYTN
+341 VNFHNLAMGYTN
-353 FNLPWGNCNDAQG
+353 FNLPWGDCNNSQG

-373 IDMTGARHCA
+373 IEMTGSRHCS
-383 IERCTMR
+383 IEQCKLYN
-390 DLGTFAVEL
+390 LGTFAVEL
-399 FDGCTY
+399 FDGCTF
-405 NRFCGNQLSQLAAG
+405 NRFCGNQLENLAAG

-427 PGSMPALRTGNNTIS
+427 PGNLPSLRTGNNTIS

-459 LIMHSDGNTIAH
+459 LVMHSDCNTIAH

-498 LVEQNHI
+498 LIEQNHI
-505 HDIGYNNLLSDMG
+505 HDIGYHNLLSDMG

-587 FALGRLQQYSRSK
+587 FAMGRLQQYSRSK
-600 QEEHTTAYFEGNIIY
+600 QEKHTTAYFEGNIIY

-620 LMVEEYKWNDISYK
+620 LMVEEYKWDNISYK

-663 RDQLKFGGRSWAEW
+663 RDQLDFGERSWEQW
-677 QALGHD
+677 QAEGHD

-692 FVDAANHD
+692 FVDPENHD
-700 FRLKADSPALKMG
+700 FRLRPDSPALKLG
-713 FQQIDM
+713 FQPIDM
-719 SQVGPRPEY
+719 SHVGPRPQFLSDEGK
-728 CTNSCKC
+728 CKQQ
-735 SAGTPT
+735 TDK
-741 EIQIC
+741 QIC
-746 PEKTEPATANSTN
+746 PETVEQATSGQNK

>member
-1 MTIYR
+1 MIHR
-6 LFMKTQI
+6 LFMKNPTR
-13 NGQFCAKNAKL
+13 GQFHAKNKITARYAQ
-24 GFHTPKKSLLRN
+24 FRCN
-36 ITSIATVLLLGML
+36 IRPALVLLFALGVMG
-49 STEVNA
+49 TEVRA
-55 EQKYYVAPNGN
+55 EKKYYVAPNGN
-66 DQNAGTSL
+66 DQNIGTNL
-74 EAPFQTLERAQQAVR
+74 QAPFQTLTRAQQVVR
-89 NLKHSG
+89 NLKATG
-95 ELSEPVTI
+95 TLTEPVTI
-103 YIKGGTYTLTEP
+103 YIKGGTYSITEP
-115 IRLTAEDSGD
+115 LMLTDEDSGN
-125 ESCPITYTAL
+125 ERCPVTYTAL
-135 PGEKVLLSGGEEISG
+135 PGEKVLLSGGERING
-150 WKHYKNNIWV
+150 WKRYKGDIWV
-160 TTLPEVQAGEWW
+160 TTLPEVQEGKWW

-187 TPNKGVFEVKATT
+187 TPNQGVFEVAATT
-200 DTTTSLRSYQVPS
+200 DTTTSMRSYQVPS
-213 DSFIFNEGDLN
+213 DSFIYRDGDLD

-249 AIDGKTNRVSFGYSS
+249 SIDGKKNCITFGYAS

-271 YHGDLARY
+271 FHGDLARY

-292 EWVLERSTGKLYY
+292 EWVLERSTGRLYY
-305 MPMPNEDLTTAKVVA
+305 MPLPGEDLTTAEVIA
-320 PKAEK
+320 PKTEK
-325 LIVFDGNPKEG
+325 LIQFKGNPREG

-341 ITFRNLNMAYTN
+341 VNFHNLAMGYTN
-353 FNLPWGNCNDAQG
+353 FNLPWGDCNNSQG

-373 IDMTGARHCA
+373 IEMTGARHCS
-383 IERCTMR
+383 IEQCMLYN
-390 DLGTFAVEL
+390 LGTFAVEL
-399 FDGCTY
+399 FDGCTF
-405 NRFCGNQLSQLAAG
+405 NRFCGNQLENLAAG

-427 PGSMPALRTGNNTIS
+427 PGNLPSLRTGNNTIS

-459 LIMHSDGNTIAH
+459 LVMHSDCNTIAH

-498 LVEQNHI
+498 LIEQNHI
-505 HDIGYNNLLSDMG
+505 HDIGYHNLLSDMG

-587 FALGRLQQYSRSK
+587 FAMGRLQQYSRSK
-600 QEEHTTAYFEGNIIY
+600 QEKHTTAYFEGNIIY

-620 LMVEEYKWNDISYK
+620 LMVEEYKWDNISYK

-663 RDQLKFGGRSWAEW
+663 RDQLDFGERSWEQW
-677 QALGHD
+677 QAEGHD
-683 LHSLYVDPM
+683 LHSLYVDPI
-692 FVDAANHD
+692 FVDPENHD
-700 FRLKADSPALKMG
+700 FRLRPDSPALKLG
-713 FQQIDM
+713 FQPIDM
-719 SQVGPRPEY
+719 SHVGPRPQFLS
-728 CTNSCKC
+728 NGGKC
-735 SAGTPT
+735 NKTT
-741 EIQIC
+741 DKQIC
-746 PEKTEPATANSTN
+746 PETVEQATSGQNK

>member
-1 MTIYR
+1 MNTP
-6 LFMKTQI
+6 T
-13 NGQFCAKNAKL
+13 NGQFHAKNKFTAL
-24 GFHTPKKSLLRN
+24 YAQFRCN
-36 ITSIATVLLLGML
+36 IRPAFVLLFALGVMG
-49 STEVNA
+49 TEVRA
-55 EQKYYVAPNGN
+55 EKKYYVAPNGN
-66 DQNAGTSL
+66 DQNIGTSL
-74 EAPFQTLERAQQAVR
+74 QAPFQTLTRAQQAVR
-89 NLKHSG
+89 DLKAAG
-95 ELSEPVTI
+95 TLTEQVTI
-103 YIKGGTYTLTEP
+103 YIKGGTYSITEP
-115 IRLTAEDSGD
+115 LLLTDEDSGN
-125 ESCPITYTAL
+125 ERCPITYTAL
-135 PGEKVLLSGGEEISG
+135 PGEKVLLSGGERING
-150 WKHYKNNIWV
+150 WKRYKGDIWV
-160 TTLPEVQAGEWW
+160 TTLPEVQEGKWW

-187 TPNKGVFEVKATT
+187 TPNQSVFEVAATT
-200 DTTTSLRSYQVPS
+200 DTTTSMRSYQVPS
-213 DSFIFNEGDLN
+213 DSFIYREGDLD

-249 AIDGKTNRVSFGYSS
+249 SIDGKKNCITFGYSS

-271 YHGDLARY
+271 FHGDLARY

-292 EWVLERSTGKLYY
+292 EWVLERSTGRLYY
-305 MPMPNEDLTTAKVVA
+305 MPLPGEDLTTAEVIA
-320 PKAEK
+320 PKTEK
-325 LIVFDGNPKEG
+325 LIQFKGNPREG

-341 ITFRNLNMAYTN
+341 VNFRNLAMGYTN
-353 FNLPWGNCNDAQG
+353 FNLPWGDCNNSQD

-373 IDMTGARHCA
+373 IEMTGSRHCS
-383 IERCTMR
+383 IEQCKLYN
-390 DLGTFAVEL
+390 LGTFAVEL
-399 FDGCTY
+399 FDGCTF
-405 NRFCGNQLSQLAAG
+405 NRFCGNQLENLAAG

-427 PGSMPALRTGNNTIS
+427 PGNLPSLRTGNNTIS

-459 LIMHSDGNTIAH
+459 LVMHSDCNTIAH

-498 LVEQNHI
+498 LIEQNHI
-505 HDIGYNNLLSDMG
+505 HDIGYHNLLSDMG

-587 FALGRLQQYSRSK
+587 FAMGRLQQYSRSK
-600 QEEHTTAYFEGNIIY
+600 QEKHTTAYFEGNIIY

-620 LMVEEYKWNDISYK
+620 LMVEEYKWDNISYK

-663 RDQLKFGGRSWAEW
+663 RDQLDFGERSWEQW
-677 QALGHD
+677 QAEGHD

-692 FVDAANHD
+692 FVDPENHD
-700 FRLKADSPALKMG
+700 FRLRPDSPALKLG
-713 FQQIDM
+713 FQPIDM
-719 SQVGPRPEY
+719 SHVGPRPQFLSDEGK
-728 CTNSCKC
+728 CKQQ
-735 SAGTPT
+735 TDK
-741 EIQIC
+741 QIC
-746 PEKTEPATANSTN
+746 PETVEQATSGQNK

>member
-1 MTIYR
+1 MIHR
-6 LFMKTQI
+6 VFMKTQTS
-13 NGQFCAKNAKL
+13 GQFHAKNKITARYAQ
-24 GFHTPKKSLLRN
+24 FRCN
-36 ITSIATVLLLGML
+36 IRPALVLLFALGVMMG
-49 STEVNA
+49 TEVRA
-55 EQKYYVAPNGN
+55 EKKYYVALNGN
-66 DQNAGTSL
+66 DRNIGTSL
-74 EAPFQTLERAQQAVR
+74 QAPFQTLTRAQQAVR
-89 NLKHSG
+89 DLKAAG
-95 ELSEPVTI
+95 ALTEQVTI
-103 YIKGGTYTLTEP
+103 YIKGGTYSITEP
-115 IRLTAEDSGD
+115 LLLTDEDSGN
-125 ESCPITYTAL
+125 EHCPITYTAL
-135 PGEKVLLSGGEEISG
+135 PGERVLLSGGERING
-150 WKHYKNNIWV
+150 WKRYKGDIWV
-160 TTLPEVQAGEWW
+160 TTLPEVQEGKWW

-187 TPNKGVFEVKATT
+187 TPNQGVFEVAATT
-200 DTTTSLRSYQVPS
+200 DTTTSMRSYQVPS
-213 DSFIFNEGDLN
+213 DSFIYREGDLD

-249 AIDGKTNRVSFGYSS
+249 SIDGKKNGITFGYSS

-271 YHGDLARY
+271 FHGDLARY

-292 EWVLERSTGKLYY
+292 EWVLERSTGRLYY
-305 MPMPNEDLTTAKVVA
+305 MPLPGEDLTTAEVIA
-320 PKAEK
+320 PKTEK
-325 LIVFDGNPKEG
+325 LIQFKGNPREG

-341 ITFRNLNMAYTN
+341 INFRNLAMGYTN
-353 FNLPWGNCNDAQG
+353 FNLPWGDCNNSQG

-373 IDMTGARHCA
+373 IEMIGSRHCS
-383 IERCTMR
+383 IEQCRLYN
-390 DLGTFAVEL
+390 LGTFAVEL
-399 FDGCTY
+399 FDGCTF
-405 NRFCGNQLSQLAAG
+405 NRFCGNQLENLAAG

-427 PGSMPALRTGNNTIS
+427 PGNLPSLRTGNNTIS

-459 LIMHSDGNTIAH
+459 LVMHSDCNTIAH

-498 LVEQNHI
+498 LIEQNHI
-505 HDIGYNNLLSDMG
+505 HDIGYHNLLSDMG

-587 FALGRLQQYSRSK
+587 FAMGRLQQYSRSK
-600 QEEHTTAYFEGNIIY
+600 QEKHTTAYFEGNIIY

-620 LMVEEYKWNDISYK
+620 LMVEEYKWDNISYK

-663 RDQLKFGGRSWAEW
+663 RDQLDFGERSWEQW
-677 QALGHD
+677 QAEGHD

-692 FVDAANHD
+692 FVDPANHD
-700 FRLKADSPALKMG
+700 FRLRPNSPALKLG
-713 FQQIDM
+713 FQPIDM
-719 SQVGPRPEY
+719 SHVGPRPQFLS
-728 CTNSCKC
+728 NGGKC
-735 SAGTPT
+735 SKTT
-741 EIQIC
+741 DKQIC
-746 PEKTEPATANSTN
+746 PEIVEQATSGQNK

>member
-1 MTIYR
+1 MNTP
-6 LFMKTQI
+6 T
-13 NGQFCAKNAKL
+13 NGQFHAKNKFTAL
-24 GFHTPKKSLLRN
+24 YAQFRCN
-36 ITSIATVLLLGML
+36 IRPAFVLLFALGVMG
-49 STEVNA
+49 TEVRA
-55 EQKYYVAPNGN
+55 EKKYYVAPNGN
-66 DQNAGTSL
+66 DQNIGTSL
-74 EAPFQTLERAQQAVR
+74 QAPFQTLTRAQQAVR
-89 NLKHSG
+89 DLKAAG
-95 ELSEPVTI
+95 TLTEQVTI
-103 YIKGGTYTLTEP
+103 YIKGGTYSITEP
-115 IRLTAEDSGD
+115 LLLTDEDSGN
-125 ESCPITYTAL
+125 ERCPITYTAL
-135 PGEKVLLSGGEEISG
+135 PGEKVLLSGGERING
-150 WKHYKNNIWV
+150 WKRYKGDIWV
-160 TTLPEVQAGEWW
+160 TTLPEVQEGKWW

-187 TPNKGVFEVKATT
+187 TPNQSVFEVAATT
-200 DTTTSLRSYQVPS
+200 DTTTSMRSYQVPS
-213 DSFIFNEGDLN
+213 DSFIYREGDLD

-249 AIDGKTNRVSFGYSS
+249 SIDGKKNCITFGYSS

-271 YHGDLARY
+271 FHGDLARY

-292 EWVLERSTGKLYY
+292 EWVLERSTGRLYY
-305 MPMPNEDLTTAKVVA
+305 MPLPGEDLTTAEVIA
-320 PKAEK
+320 PKTEK
-325 LIVFDGNPKEG
+325 LIQFKGNPREG

-341 ITFRNLNMAYTN
+341 VNFHNLAMGYTN
-353 FNLPWGNCNDAQG
+353 FNLPWGDCNNSQG

-373 IDMTGARHCA
+373 IEMTGARHCS
-383 IERCTMR
+383 IEQCKLYN
-390 DLGTFAVEL
+390 LGTFAVEL
-399 FDGCTY
+399 FDGCTF
-405 NRFCGNQLSQLAAG
+405 NRFCGNQLENLAAG
-419 GFRLRGTE
+419 GFRLRGIE
-427 PGSMPALRTGNNTIS
+427 PGNLPSLRTGNNTIS

-459 LIMHSDGNTIAH
+459 LVMHSDCNTIAH

-498 LVEQNHI
+498 LIEQNHI
-505 HDIGYNNLLSDMG
+505 HDIGYHNLLSDMG

-587 FALGRLQQYSRSK
+587 FAMGRLQQYSRSK
-600 QEEHTTAYFEGNIIY
+600 QEKHTTAYFEGNIIY

-620 LMVEEYKWNDISYK
+620 LMVEEYKWDNIRYK
-634 MSTNPYVPPIETNV
+634 MSTNPYAPPIETNV

-663 RDQLKFGGRSWAEW
+663 RDLLDFGERSWEQW
-677 QALGHD
+677 QAEGHD

-692 FVDAANHD
+692 FVDPENHD
-700 FRLKADSPALKMG
+700 FRLRPDSPALKLG
-713 FQQIDM
+713 FQPIDM
-719 SQVGPRPEY
+719 SHVGPRPQFLS
-728 CTNSCKC
+728 NGGKC
-735 SAGTPT
+735 NKTT
-741 EIQIC
+741 DKQIC
-746 PEKTEPATANSTN
+746 PETVEQATSGQNK

>member
-1 MTIYR
+1 MIHCV
-6 LFMKTQI
+6 FMKTPTS
-13 NGQFCAKNAKL
+13 GQFHAKNKITA
-24 GFHTPKKSLLRN
+24 RN
-36 ITSIATVLLLGML
+36 AQFRCNIRPALVLLFALGVMG
-49 STEVNA
+49 TEVQA
-55 EQKYYVAPNGN
+55 EKKYYVAPNGN
-66 DQNAGTSL
+66 DQNIGTSL
-74 EAPFQTLERAQQAVR
+74 QAPFQTLTRAQQAVR
-89 NLKHSG
+89 DLKATG
-95 ELSEPVTI
+95 TLTEQVTI
-103 YIKGGTYTLTEP
+103 YIKGGTYSITEP
-115 IRLTAEDSGD
+115 LLLTDEDSGN
-125 ESCPITYTAL
+125 ERCPITYTAL
-135 PGEKVLLSGGEEISG
+135 PGEKVLLSGGERING
-150 WKHYKNNIWV
+150 WKRYKGDIWV
-160 TTLPEVQAGEWW
+160 TTLPEVQEGKWW
-172 FRQLYVNGELRGRAR
+172 FRQLYVNGEVRGRAR
-187 TPNKGVFEVKATT
+187 TPNQGVFEVAATT
-200 DTTTSLRSYQVPS
+200 DTTTSMRSYQVPS
-213 DSFIFNEGDLN
+213 DSFIYREGDLD

-249 AIDGKTNRVSFGYSS
+249 SIDGKKNCITFGYSS

-271 YHGDLARY
+271 FHGDLARY

-292 EWVLERSTGKLYY
+292 EWVLERSTGRLYY
-305 MPMPNEDLTTAKVVA
+305 MPMPGEDLTTAEVIA
-320 PKAEK
+320 PKTEK
-325 LIVFDGNPKEG
+325 LIQFKGNPREG

-341 ITFRNLNMAYTN
+341 VNFRDLAMGYTN
-353 FNLPWGNCNDAQG
+353 FNLPWGDCNNSQG

-373 IDMTGARHCA
+373 IDMTGTRHCS
-383 IERCTMR
+383 IEQCKLYN
-390 DLGTFAVEL
+390 LGTFAVEL
-399 FDGCTY
+399 FDGCTF
-405 NRFCGNQLSQLAAG
+405 NRFCGNQLENLAAG
-419 GFRLRGTE
+419 GFRLRGIE
-427 PGSMPALRTGNNTIS
+427 PGNLPSLRTGNNTIS

-459 LIMHSDGNTIAH
+459 LVMHSDCNTIAH

-498 LVEQNHI
+498 LIEQNHI
-505 HDIGYNNLLSDMG
+505 HDIGYHNLLSDMG

-587 FALGRLQQYSRSK
+587 FAMGRLQQYSRSK
-600 QEEHTTAYFEGNIIY
+600 QEKHTTAYFEGNIIY

-620 LMVEEYKWNDISYK
+620 LMVEEYKWDNISYK

-663 RDQLKFGGRSWAEW
+663 RDQLDFGGRSWAQW
-677 QALGHD
+677 QAEGHD

-692 FVDAANHD
+692 FVDPANHD
-700 FRLKADSPALKMG
+700 FRLRPNSPALKLG
-713 FQQIDM
+713 FQPIDM
-719 SQVGPRPEY
+719 SHVGPRPQFLS
-728 CTNSCKC
+728 NGGKC
-735 SAGTPT
+735 NKTT
-741 EIQIC
+741 DKQIC
-746 PEKTEPATANSTN
+746 PETVEQATSGQNK

>member
-1 MTIYR
+1 MPN
-6 LFMKTQI
+6 LD
-13 NGQFCAKNAKL
+13 AKFVPHSFFYL
-24 GFHTPKKSLLRN
+24 H
-36 ITSIATVLLLGML
+36 
-49 STEVNA
+49 
-55 EQKYYVAPNGN
+55 YVAPNGN
-66 DQNAGTSL
+66 DQNIGTSL
-74 EAPFQTLERAQQAVR
+74 QAPFQTLTRAQQAVR
-89 NLKHSG
+89 DLKATG
-95 ELSEPVTI
+95 TLTEQVTI
-103 YIKGGTYTLTEP
+103 YIKGGTYSITEP
-115 IRLTAEDSGD
+115 LLLTDEDSGN
-125 ESCPITYTAL
+125 ERCPVTYTAL
-135 PGEKVLLSGGEEISG
+135 PGEKVLLSGGERING
-150 WKHYKNNIWV
+150 WKRYKGDIWV
-160 TTLPEVQAGEWW
+160 TTLPEVQEGKWW
-172 FRQLYVNGELRGRAR
+172 FRQLYVNGEVRGRAR
-187 TPNKGVFEVKATT
+187 TPNQGVFEVAATT
-200 DTTTSLRSYQVPS
+200 DTTTSMRSYQVPS
-213 DSFIFNEGDLN
+213 DSFIHREGHLD

-249 AIDGKTNRVSFGYSS
+249 SIDGKKNCITFGYSS

-271 YHGDLARY
+271 FHGDLARY

-292 EWVLERSTGKLYY
+292 EWVLERSTGRLYY
-305 MPMPNEDLTTAKVVA
+305 MPMPGEDLTTAEVIA
-320 PKAEK
+320 PKTEK
-325 LIVFDGNPKEG
+325 LIQFKGNPREG

-341 ITFRNLNMAYTN
+341 INFRDLAMGYTN
-353 FNLPWGNCNDAQG
+353 FNLPWGDCNNSQG

-373 IDMTGARHCA
+373 IEMTGARHCS
-383 IERCTMR
+383 IEQFKLYN
-390 DLGTFAVEL
+390 LGTFAVEL
-399 FDGCTY
+399 FDGCTF
-405 NRFCGNQLSQLAAG
+405 NRFCGNQLENLAAG

-427 PGSMPALRTGNNTIS
+427 PGNLPSLRTGNNTFS

-459 LIMHSDGNTIAH
+459 LVMHSDCNTIAH

-498 LVEQNHI
+498 LIEQNHI
-505 HDIGYNNLLSDMG
+505 HDIGYHNLLSDMG

-587 FALGRLQQYSRSK
+587 FAMGRLQQYSRSK
-600 QEEHTTAYFEGNIIY
+600 QEKHTTAYFEGNIIY

-620 LMVEEYKWNDISYK
+620 LMVEEYKWDNISYK

-663 RDQLKFGGRSWAEW
+663 RDQLDFGGRSWTQW
-677 QALGHD
+677 QAEGHD

-692 FVDAANHD
+692 FVDPENHD
-700 FRLKADSPALKMG
+700 FRLRPDSPALKLG
-713 FQQIDM
+713 FQPIDM
-719 SQVGPRPEY
+719 SHVGPRPQFLS
-728 CTNSCKC
+728 NGGKC
-735 SAGTPT
+735 NKTT
-741 EIQIC
+741 DKQIC
-746 PEKTEPATANSTN
+746 PETVEQATSGQNK